1 MAVHQNLDVMAEHKK
16 LYNMC
21 RDGAIEEVRMSL
33 ARGGDPNKKMDRDG
47 RTALHAAAGQG
58 HQEVVA
64 LLLEQPGI
72 GVNVKMKTILWSMP
86 SMFINICLSFVGS
99 KM

>member
-33 ARGGDPNKKMDRDG
+33 ARGGDPNKKMMGWDG

-64 LLLEQPGI
+64 LLLEQPGVCVNATDNH
-72 GVNVKMKTILWSMP
+72 GVTALHTVAVTRR
-86 SMFINICLSFVGS
+86 
-99 KM
+99 